1 MLATAGTDFDS
12 SSLTLEDTAMAVFTV
27 ILTDGTRG
35 KVEANHVRP
44 GDKVT
49 VSLKDDSGGPLE
61 RDGEVMEVLCQSD

>member
-1 MLATAGTDFDS
+1 
-12 SSLTLEDTAMAVFTV
+12 MAVFTV

-49 VSLKDDSGGPLE
+49 VSLQDDDGSAIQ
-61 RDGEVMEVLCQSD
+61 RDGEVQDVLCQSD

>member
-1 MLATAGTDFDS
+1 
-12 SSLTLEDTAMAVFTV
+12 MAVFTV